1 MMHRSSLFAEKARP
15 LLGWILAFALSIV
28 PPAWAMSELEEADMG
43 EVTGEGLAFPFESLR
58 FQMAPTSFIELTGS
72 SVSTCTAPN
81 TPAGCTYLKRGDVRY
96 YGLAMSRG
104 STRTGVEAYSIYN
117 TGGMDWAGNG
127 CTAGTYGLG
136 CPMTSYGIANYSNV
150 DNPYVL
156 RAFEYNAMGPAGANV
171 NQTVLEFLGPSNTD
185 LFRWAFWG
193 EIESDR
199 GGATQATLQSQS
211 IILGKPTAWLK
222 PPSLVGTAPATN
234 SQQGSVFRLFQ
245 YQGDQSLG
253 LTYTSRLSGDFRF
266 SVNQTAT
273 SPNVRQQVP
282 DFSDREGLYFREV
295 NAFLPLG
302 QLNYQAITLNDTQ
315 TGTGGVATN
324 GNFVVE
330 LAAIPNIAGIYN
342 DFYSLPTALAA
353 TGSCNAACQT
363 ANRGYNRVTSA
374 IPARYYETHGYVE
387 WGDKFPTCAFT
398 NCMSGSGVSTVRY
411 YGTDP
416 DGATRNVTN
425 AEFGGTVAEATPQVG
440 GVVTGAVGTDDAV
453 LADGGVV
460 FMSRSS
466 ATTWTVV
473 HNQNRAQYT
482 PGLVETY
489 STNCGFF
496 QGCNNNAGRRA
507 NADYLNNYNPT
518 ITMSAINLG
527 TSRIEGFM
535 INHLKITSLG
545 AN

>member
-1 MMHRSSLFAEKARP
+1 MSRIASGCLLASTLLVPVMSAVSFA
-15 LLGWILAFALSIV
+15 
-28 PPAWAMSELEEADMG
+28 MTELVEEDLG

-72 SVSTCTAPN
+72 GVNTCTAPN

-104 STRTGVEAYSIYN
+104 STRTGVETYSRYN
-117 TGGMDWAGNG
+117 TGGMDWFGNG

-136 CPMTSYGIANYSNV
+136 CPMTSYGIQNYSNV

-156 RAFEYNAMGPAGANV
+156 RAFNYNAVGPAGTNV
-171 NQTVLEFLGPSNTD
+171 DQTVLEFLGPSNSD

-199 GGATQATLQSQS
+199 GGLTQATLQSQS

-222 PPSLVGTAPATN
+222 PPSIVGTAPANN

-266 SVNQTAT
+266 NVNHTAS
-273 SPNVRQQVP
+273 SPNARQQVP
-282 DFSDREGLYFREV
+282 DFSDREGLYFRNV

-302 QLNYQAITLNDTQ
+302 QLNYQAVILNDTQ
-315 TGTGGVATN
+315 TGSGGVSTN
-324 GNFVVE
+324 GNFVIE
-330 LAAIPNIAGIYN
+330 LVSIPNIAGIYN
-342 DFYSLPTALAA
+342 DFYSLPTALGAV
-353 TGSCNAACQT
+353 TGCDAACQT
-363 ANRGYNRVTSA
+363 QNRGYNRVTSA

-387 WGDKFPTCAFT
+387 WGSKFPTCGFS
-398 NCMSGSGVSTVRY
+398 NCMSGTGVSTVRY
-411 YGTDP
+411 LGADP

-440 GVVTGAVGTDDAV
+440 GVVTGAVSTDDAI
-453 LADGGVV
+453 LNEEGVS
-460 FMSRSS
+460 FFSRSTS
-466 ATTWTVV
+466 STWTVV
-473 HNQNRAQYT
+473 HNQNRGVYT
-482 PGLVETY
+482 PALVEVY
-489 STNCGFF
+489 STNCGLF

-507 NADYLNNYNPT
+507 SSDYLNNYNPN

-527 TSRIEGFM
+527 ASRIEGFQ